1 MFAFIKG
8 LTPPEGLPERQLR
21 LSSLAAQDCHLITNS
36 APEVSNDS
44 YLYQDEVTLACFDGC
59 LANSKSLI
67 DSYAVQGIDELL
79 EKVLVDQDTSLPH
92 YFYGQ
97 FTCMSY
103 RAEGQ
108 GKGIF
113 FGNQVGS
120 AKLYYWHQGQ
130 QLIVSGSLA
139 MVVAILRHNNVK
151 CELDEIGVRML
162 MAHGYLYADY
172 TTIAG
177 IKHLEAGSILRW
189 DGGELRET
197 KYCRYPTEISSDGMH
212 KAVHILNDLFRES
225 VQHIHEWD
233 LRHQRRHLAF
243 LSGGLDSRMTV
254 YTAKDLGFKDLS
266 VLNFSQTGYKDHT
279 IARKIARKE
288 GLNFLFYPLDGGR
301 YLLDSHTAIN
311 YNDGQVFYQGATH
324 LDAALRAINQVEF
337 GIIMSG
343 QIGELM
349 LGRFLNKPEHEPAG
363 AKSISINPV
372 HDPALD
378 DVMKRV
384 EAAYPNH
391 EHFSMY
397 NRCFNSASN
406 GDWACFQKGHSI
418 SPFTYTPFMIYSFS
432 LDPKIRYN
440 NQLYF
445 KWFNTYQKRAAR
457 IPWEK
462 TWLPPSLGLK
472 AMELGMLAHK
482 VRDRLNMMGLTLPQ
496 NMNPYARWFKAD
508 PALLKSLDEMI
519 RNSDTHGVMAA
530 SNLAVLFNENI
541 NSPLFNVR
549 MSAYTAAHSLNKML
563 GGDQPWIP
571 ERFTGGF

>member
-8 LTPPEGLPERQLR
+8 LTPPQELQKKQLK
-21 LSSLAAQDCHLITNS
+21 LSSIAGGDCHLITNA
-36 APEVSNDS
+36 APGVCNDS
-44 YLYQDEVTLACFDGC
+44 YLYQDEATLACFDGC
-59 LANSKSLI
+59 LANAKSLI
-67 DSYAVQGIDELL
+67 DSYATQGIEELL
-79 EKVLVDQDTSLPH
+79 EKVLVAQDTGLPH

-103 RAEGQ
+103 RAAGQ

-139 MVVAILRHNNVK
+139 MIVAILRHNGVK
-151 CELDEIGVRML
+151 CTLDETGVRML

-177 IKHLEAGSILRW
+177 VKHLEAGSILHW
-189 DGGELRET
+189 EEGQLREE
-197 KYCRYPTEISSDGMH
+197 KYCRYPTEIISDGMH
-212 KAVHILNDLFRES
+212 KAAHILNELFRES
-225 VQHIHEWD
+225 VQHIREWD

-254 YTAKDLGFKDLS
+254 YTAKDLGFEDLS
-266 VLNFSQTGYKDHT
+266 VLNFSQTGYKDHV
-279 IARKIARKE
+279 IARKIARLE
-288 GLNFLFYPLDGGR
+288 HLNFLFYPLDGGR
-301 YLLDSHTAIN
+301 YLLDSNAAIH
-311 YNDGQVFYQGATH
+311 YNDGQVLYQGAAH
-324 LDAALRAINQVEF
+324 LDTALKSIKQEDF

-349 LGRFLNKPEHEPAG
+349 LGRFLNKPEHEKAG
-363 AKSISINPV
+363 AKGIGINPV
-372 HDPALD
+372 HDPELD
-378 DVMKRV
+378 DVM
-384 EAAYPNH
+384 EQIAATYPNH
-391 EHFSMY
+391 EHYSMY

-432 LDPKIRYN
+432 LSPKIRYN

-445 KWFNTYQKRAAR
+445 MWFNTYQKRAAKV
-457 IPWEK
+457 PWEK

-472 AMELGMLAHK
+472 AM
-482 VRDRLNMMGLTLPQ
+482 
-496 NMNPYARWFKAD
+496 
-508 PALLKSLDEMI
+508 
-519 RNSDTHGVMAA
+519 
-530 SNLAVLFNENI
+530 
-541 NSPLFNVR
+541 
-549 MSAYTAAHSLNKML
+549 
-563 GGDQPWIP
+563 
-571 ERFTGGF
+571 